1 MLTMIV
7 RIVVASNTDVPP
19 AIDYYL
25 QLLNRE
31 IALHMQTPFDINLQ
45 KIIKNDPIK

>member
-7 RIVVASNTDVPP
+7 RIVVASITAVPP
-19 AIDYYL
+19 AIDYL